1 MTNSFIRKTLLCVP
15 KFPVK
20 RCMSASVQNSKN
32 SKQEGAKVTNKS
44 KTQSVIR
51 LYGLSKYSRKS
62 DALSFIQNILN
73 SNDNND
79 STAEISSIH
88 PYYDDFRNPTGQ
100 WFLQFE
106 NVKQVN
112 NVVFSFNANK
122 VKLHLFSYRLMLLS
136 SEQAQRFIDN
146 CKVRVVVPLVP
157 PLLTKAEWDG
167 RSQKTDWCTESEFT
181 LDSTTVRLHGF
192 PSSYGAD
199 EVRP

>member
-1 MTNSFIRKTLLCVP
+1 
-15 KFPVK
+15 
-20 RCMSASVQNSKN
+20 MSTSVQNSKN

-51 LYGLSKYSRKS
+51 LCGLSKYSRKS

-73 SNDNND
+73 SDSNNSNND
-79 STAEISSIH
+79 STAKISSIH
-88 PYYDDFRNPTGQ
+88 PYYDDFRNLTGQ

-112 NVVFSFNANK
+112 NVVFSFNSNK

-192 PSSYGAD
+192 PPSYGAD